1 MSIPEVYLYSDIMA
15 ATVGNA
21 TYEPSPIT
29 MIDGRDSTEFLLEWS
44 QYGSLQDRDAL
55 WNNMF
60 YLLQTVSLG
69 SAGSGTGTFSGGGRG
84 RWIYPGPSTTL
95 TLANGSEITNEN
107 FARVLVP
114 FDNITSGADIYSEY
128 FIPEEINSALQ
139 LATSSSSSTSS
150 STATSTSSASSSTAP
165 TPIPAPGF
173 PSPIA
178 RTGNNLNSG
187 YFLEGEG
194 YDDVA
199 VLSLASF
206 GESLPDP
213 GDFQAVNT
221 YLIDQAVA
229 NNKTK
234 LILDL
239 SANGGGII
247 LQGYDLFKLLFPS
260 KLPYGATRFRAH
272 EAIDYIGQESSY
284 YSGLV
289 PRDINANDTALEI
302 VSSYA
307 NYRTD
312 VDVNY
317 ENFDSWA
324 DKYGPEHLLSTPGD
338 GNFTNIIRWNMS
350 DVLTPENSGGIFIS
364 GYNNRTN
371 ITQQPFAAEN
381 IVIVTDGYCASTCTI
396 FSELMKQQAGVKS
409 IALGG
414 RPNTDIIQSIGGVKG
429 TNSFPMSFILSS
441 VLIPF
446 TYEYIH
452 SREFYEKT
460 ELGAYNDLVLSRTIS
475 SVTNARDGYR
485 KGDAQNVPL
494 QFVYEK
500 ADCRIF
506 YTPAMAVDQVAAWKT
521 YADAAFNGV
530 ERCVAG
536 SLIAPGKAKRG
547 LREMATHPVRRSLDL
562 AMHSDAMK
570 NVWTGRGGITVGG
583 DSVMIP

>member
-1 MSIPEVYLYSDIMA
+1 MA

-21 TYEPSPIT
+21 TFEPSPIT
-29 MIDGRDSTEFLLEWS
+29 MIDGRNSTEYLLEWS

-95 TLANGSEITNEN
+95 TFANGSSITNEN

-114 FDNITSGADIYSEY
+114 FDNITSGADIYSEC
-128 FIPEEINSALQ
+128 FIPKEINSALQ
-139 LATSSSSSTSS
+139 LATSTSS
-150 STATSTSSASSSTAP
+150 SATSASATSTSSAASSSAA

-206 GESLPDP
+206 GQSTPDP

-289 PRDINANDTALEI
+289 PRDINANETALSI

-324 DKYGPEHLLSTPGD
+324 DKYGPEQLQSTPGD
-338 GNFTNIIRWNMS
+338 DKFTNIIRWNMS

-396 FSELMKQQAGVKS
+396 FSELMKQQAGVKT

-414 RPNTDIIQSIGGVKG
+414 RPNTDIIQAIGGVKG

-452 SREFYEKT
+452 SREFYENT

-485 KGDAQNVPL
+485 EGDEQNVPL

-500 ADCRIF
+500 ADCRIY

-536 SLIAPGKAKRG
+536 SLISAGGYGNGKRG
-547 LREMATHPVRRSLDL
+547 LRKAKNHAVRRSLDL
-562 AMHSDAMK
+562 SMHTDAMA

>member
-15 ATVGNA
+15 ATVGNG
-21 TYEPSPIT
+21 TFTPSPIEL
-29 MIDGRDSTEFLLEWS
+29 IDGRNSTEYLLEWS

-84 RWIYPGPSTTL
+84 RWIYPGESTTL
-95 TLANGSEITNEN
+95 KLANGTSITTEN

-114 FDNITSGADIYSEY
+114 FDNITSGADIYRQF
-128 FIPEEINSALQ
+128 FIPAEINSALE
-139 LATSSSSSTSS
+139 LATSTSAAPTSTSSSATSSS
-150 STATSTSSASSSTAP
+150 AAP
-165 TPIPAPGF
+165 TIPAPGF

-199 VLSLASF
+199 VSSLASF
-206 GESLPDP
+206 GQSTPDP

-221 YLIDQAVA
+221 YLINQAVA
-229 NNKTK
+229 HNKTK

-260 KLPYGATRFRAH
+260 ILPYGATRFRAH

-284 YSGLV
+284 FGGLV
-289 PRDINANDTALEI
+289 SRTLDLNDTAVEI

-312 VDVNY
+312 TDVHYN
-317 ENFDSWA
+317 NFDSWA
-324 DKYGPEHLLSTPGD
+324 EKYGPEHLLSTPGND
-338 GNFTNIIRWNMS
+338 NYTNIIRWNMS
-350 DVLTPENSGGIFIS
+350 DVLTPVNSGGIFIS

-371 ITQQPFAAEN
+371 ITRQPFAAEN

-396 FSELMKQQAGVKS
+396 FSELMKQQAGVKT

-414 RPNTDIIQSIGGVKG
+414 RPNTDIIQAIGGVKG
-429 TNSFPMSFILSS
+429 TNSFPMSYILSS

-452 SREFYEKT
+452 SREFYQNT
-460 ELGAYNDLVLSRTIS
+460 ELGAYNDLVLSRTVS

-485 KGDAQNVPL
+485 EGDKENTPL

-500 ADCRIF
+500 ADCRIY

-536 SLIAPGKAKRG
+536 SLISAGGYGKDKRS
-547 LREMATHPVRRSLDL
+547 LRKAESHGARRSIDL
-562 AMHSDAMK
+562 SMHSDAIS